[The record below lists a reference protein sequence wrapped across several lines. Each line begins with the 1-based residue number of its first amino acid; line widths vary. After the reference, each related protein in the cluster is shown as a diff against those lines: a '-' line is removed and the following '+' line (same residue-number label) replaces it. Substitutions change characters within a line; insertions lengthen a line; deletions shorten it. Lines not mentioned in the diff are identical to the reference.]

1 MFLFQYCMRLP
12 AMILYIAYLMHVP
25 TGHDSIII
33 VFCIYFFDNH
43 PTKNCPIFKNLPL
56 HKNTRTTFFA
66 LLTFGPLLHLKKL
79 PHFSSNLPL
88 HKNDSFLLSSKCAP
102 MLQLQNCPNFWR
114 IYPCT
119 KNTKMTT
126 FLPLPN
132 LPHFLYLQNN
142 ASTNCVTNQ
151 KTDWLTKQSY
161 LQKDEQTDKNL
172 YYLDLQDRLTD
183 EKYIFSFLT

>member
-1 MFLFQYCMRLP
+1 
-12 AMILYIAYLMHVP
+12 MHVP

-33 VFCIYFFDNH
+33 TFLYLFFWQSSYQKLPHFYEFTPAKNNKKTSFCITNIW
-43 PTKNCPIFKNLPL
+43 PTITLS
-56 HKNTRTTFFA
+56 
-66 LLTFGPLLHLKKL
+66 KL